1 MAELVYR
8 KPVMRGEAK
17 HVIFLVQNVEP
28 AGIDLQNFNNCF
40 ERRLH
45 HCVDM
50 KGLAHCA
57 CDGIEGLQLTVPS
70 LGFLKEPGVFQCHT
84 DHIPNRLEEFHLAFR
99 KRNRA
104 AGRNT

>member
-57 CDGIEGLQLTVPS
+57 CDGIEGL
-70 LGFLKEPGVFQCHT
+70 
-84 DHIPNRLEEFHLAFR
+84 
-99 KRNRA
+99 
-104 AGRNT
+104 